1 MDAMCVPP
9 ARERLGDGVFVERRV
24 PEAAPWAAKENR
36 GRFSEIDRG
45 AELGL

>member
-9 ARERLGDGVFVERRV
+9 ARERLGDGVFAGRRV
-24 PEAAPWAAKENR
+24 PEASPWAAKENR
-36 GRFSEIDRG
+36 IRFVEIDRG